1 MSIQETVGR
10 YEGPVRTNNS
20 QRINLQARR
29 IAERVLER
37 KIKKLNE
44 EFDVNEK
51 AKWAERLEEKVGY
64 KRATYAIKQCNAEVK
79 QGAIAA
85 IMVRRRALEVQ
96 MQREMEQYNTELAT
110 QGKTFHTQRI

>member
-1 MSIQETVGR
+1 MAAK
-10 YEGPVRTNNS
+10 
-20 QRINLQARR
+20 AR
-29 IAERVLER
+29 
-37 KIKKLNE
+37 